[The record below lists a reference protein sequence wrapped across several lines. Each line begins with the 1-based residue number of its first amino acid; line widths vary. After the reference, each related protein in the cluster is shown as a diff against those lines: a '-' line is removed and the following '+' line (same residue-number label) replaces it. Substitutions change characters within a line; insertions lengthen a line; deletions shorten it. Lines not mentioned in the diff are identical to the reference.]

1 MSIEHA
7 ILEICGRYEIDP
19 NLFVE
24 VAYDEPTIKAVI
36 LRYSKGEV
44 REDELDYIVNAVF

>member
-1 MSIEHA
+1 MSIESA

-24 VAYDEPTIKAVI
+24 VAYDEPSIKEVI

-44 REDELDYIVNAVF
+44 RENELDYIVNQVF